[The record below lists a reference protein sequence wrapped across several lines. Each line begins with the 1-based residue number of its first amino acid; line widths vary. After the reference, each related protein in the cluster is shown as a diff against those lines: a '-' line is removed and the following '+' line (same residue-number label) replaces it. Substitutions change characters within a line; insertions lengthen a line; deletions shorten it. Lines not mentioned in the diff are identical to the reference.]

1 MSKSNLMKKIAL
13 LSFVFFLGSALIAG
27 NVEKTFHFGKYKI
40 NNVGIYQT
48 VTFDNTK
55 LSGLPGEPSL
65 SYQAISLMLPP
76 GEVATGIE
84 ISGEDEILIPG
95 TFDLF
100 PQQYSLPISE
110 SADGVFIKNETIYN
124 FNGKYPASPT
134 GSLSTQYLNGYAF
147 ALSTFTPMTYNPAA
161 RKLSYYS
168 NVKIRISTKSDPKS
182 LNAMEGLSAS
192 ENVLKRVR
200 IFAQNPEMIAQY
212 PEKDNRLTGY
222 KYLVITPQQFANG
235 FDSLLDYYAGNG
247 IPGQVTTTEYI
258 YSNIAGNDNQQK
270 IRNYIKQEVAA
281 NNVEYVL
288 LGGDVEH
295 IPYRGLYCI
304 AYSSSVYEDYN
315 IPADLY
321 YSALDGE
328 WNDSTLAGGS
338 DNKWGE
344 PGEDDLLP
352 DVSVARC
359 PFSNATELQ
368 HMVHKTLYYQKYPVI
383 GELNKP
389 YLVGEYLYP
398 TPPTYGSD
406 YMELLVDIHNDNGYY
421 THGIPSADNVIARLY
436 DTPMYDWTSSELI
449 AGINQGHSF
458 IHHLGHANETY
469 MMKLDISDI
478 TNQKFSQVNGVIH
491 NYTLLYTQGCLDG
504 SFDYLDCIAEK
515 AVTISNFLVAS
526 VCNSRYGWFNQGT
539 TDGPSQHLQRE
550 FVSALYN
557 DTLEYQIKEIG
568 SAHMMS
574 KIMTAPYVG
583 LPGEFEPG
591 AQRWV
596 HYDCNVLGDPALLI
610 WTDNPP
616 PAGINEKNHSFS
628 FSLFP
633 NPANSNASISIQ
645 GEKGTKA
652 QINVFNSLGQQ
663 VLDSYKI
670 VIPDSGKQN
679 LSLDLSSL
687 PSGYYLCKVETNL
700 SSEVKK
706 LTIVR

>member
-1 MSKSNLMKKIAL
+1 MKKNL
-13 LSFVFFLGSALIAG
+13 LFLLLFLLGSVLLAG
-27 NVEKTFHFGKYKI
+27 NVEKTFYFGKYQI

-48 VTFDNTK
+48 VTFNNTK
-55 LSGLPGEPSL
+55 LSAFPGEPVMP
-65 SYQAISLMLPP
+65 YQAISLMLPP
-76 GEVATGIE
+76 GEIAISLE
-84 ISGEDEILIPG
+84 IYGENEIMIPG
-95 TFDLF
+95 TYDIF
-100 PQQYSLPISE
+100 PQQYSLPISK
-110 SADGVFIKNETIYN
+110 SSDGDFIKNEAIYHL
-124 FNGKYPASPT
+124 NGKYPVSRA

-161 RKLSYYS
+161 RTISYYS
-168 NVKIRISTKSDPKS
+168 KVTIRISTKTDPGS
-182 LNAMEGLSAS
+182 LKAMERLTNS
-192 ENVLKRVR
+192 ENALKRVR
-200 IFAQNPEMIAQY
+200 IFAQNPEMIDQY
-212 PEKDNRLTGY
+212 PVKNISRSDY
-222 KYLVITPQQFANG
+222 KYLIITPEQFANG
-235 FDSLLDYYAGNG
+235 FDSLLDFYAENG
-247 IPGQVTTTEYI
+247 IPGQVATTQYI
-258 YSNIAGNDNQQK
+258 YSNITGHDQQQK
-270 IRNYIKQEVAA
+270 IRNYIKQEVEA

-338 DNKWGE
+338 VSKWGE

-359 PFSNATELQ
+359 PFSNATELE
-368 HMVHKTLYYQKYPVI
+368 HMVHKTLYYQKYPVT
-383 GELNKP
+383 GELNQP

-398 TPPTYGSD
+398 TPPTYGGD
-406 YMELLVDIHNDNGYY
+406 YMELLVDDHNDNSYF
-421 THGIPSADNVIARLY
+421 THGIPSADNIITRLY
-436 DTPMYDWTSSELI
+436 DTPLYEWTSSELTQ
-449 AGINQGHSF
+449 GINQGHSF

-469 MMKLDISDI
+469 MMKLDISEI

-515 AVTISNFLVAS
+515 AVTITNFLVAG
-526 VCNSRYGWFNQGT
+526 VFNSRYGWFNQGT
-539 TDGPSQHLQRE
+539 TDGPSEHLQRE

-557 DTLEYQIKEIG
+557 DTIENQIKEIG

-574 KIMTAPYVG
+574 KIMTAPFVG

-596 HYDCNVLGDPALLI
+596 HYDCNVLGDPALVI

-616 PAGINEKNHSFS
+616 PAGITKKNKSLC

-633 NPANSNASISIQ
+633 NPAKNTATINVQ
-645 GEKGTKA
+645 GEQGAEVQVT
-652 QINVFNSLGQQ
+652 VLNSLGQE
-663 VLDSYKI
+663 LI
-670 VIPDSGKQN
+670 VNNTIGLPASGKQN
-679 LSLDLSSL
+679 LTLDLSSL
-687 PSGYYLCKVETNL
+687 PSGFYFCKVATNR
-700 SSEVKK
+700 SGEVKK
-706 LTIVR
+706 LTIIR